1 MYKGGEK
8 VATDKNGNY
17 IKGTKKDLPE
27 GWVTYGFRYAIFPAE
42 EDRKQLE
49 RSFGCER
56 KVYNEYVAG
65 LYEHLEKIGFQGGY
79 IQYKTPNY
87 TTITQKYDFLGKSND
102 SFVYND
108 AKIRFQNAVKK
119 YNDEFAK
126 KPMQY
131 KKAVRKK
138 MRTTGYVPTLRDMK
152 GLPKFH
158 SKKQGK
164 FSYTTNQTNGNIK
177 IVQKNEQFLLCI
189 PKFRNGIPISLH
201 RELPTEAIIKK
212 ATIKREG
219 HRYMV
224 SLSVDFPMK
233 QEPLRSDIKA
243 DEVLAL
249 DYSQTDLYVDSEGRK
264 AGYPRYHKIIEK
276 RQRRLNKSLARKK
289 NRALVDSEGN
299 IHYSTNYQN
308 TVKIYQKTLAKAKNQ
323 RKDFLHKRS
332 NQITNDH
339 AAIVVE
345 DLDLSNL
352 AQCLSLGKKLHDNG
366 FGMFRTMLE
375 YKAKKKGKH
384 LIFADKYFPSTKL
397 CSECNSKK
405 ETMKLSERVYVCECC
420 HTKMDRD
427 YNAARNLKQ
436 YGVQMLSDLD
446 FMAKTPVLV

>member
-1 MYKGGEK
+1 M
-8 VATDKNGNY
+8 ATDKNGNY
-17 IKGTKKDLPE
+17 IKGTKKELPE
-27 GWVTYGFRYAIFPAE
+27 GWVTYGFRYAIFPSK
-42 EDRKQLE
+42 EDRQVLE

-56 KVYNEYVAG
+56 KVYNEYVAR
-65 LYEHLEKIGFQGGY
+65 LYEHLGEIGFQGGY

-87 TTITQKYDFLGKSND
+87 TTITQKYEFLDKSND

-108 AKIRFQNAVKK
+108 AKIRFQAAVKK
-119 YNDEFAK
+119 YNDGFAK
-126 KPMQY
+126 KSMQY

-177 IVQKNEQFLLCI
+177 IVQRNDQSLLCI
-189 PKFRNGIPISLH
+189 PKFRNGIPIAMH
-201 RELPTEAIIKK
+201 RELPKEAVIKK

-219 HRYMV
+219 NRYMV

-233 QEPLRSDIKA
+233 QEPLRSNIKD

-249 DYSQTDLYVDSEGRK
+249 DYSQTDLYVDSQGRK

-276 RQRRLNKSLARKK
+276 RQRRLNKSLARKRNK
-289 NRALVDSEGN
+289 ALVDSEGR
-299 IHYSTNYQN
+299 ILYSTTYQN
-308 TVKIYQKTLAKAKNQ
+308 TLKNYQKTMAKAKNQ

-332 NQITNDH
+332 NQITNDY

-384 LIFADKYFPSTKL
+384 LIFADKFFPSTKQ

-405 ETMKLSERVYVCECC
+405 ETVKLSERVYVCEHCR
-420 HTKMDRD
+420 TKMDRD

-436 YGVQMLSDLD
+436 YGIRILSDLG
-446 FMAKTPVLV
+446 FMAGVPVPV

>member
-1 MYKGGEK
+1 M
-8 VATDKNGNY
+8 ATDKSGKH
-17 IKGTKKDLPE
+17 IKGTKKELPE
-27 GWVTYGFRYAIFPAE
+27 GWVTYGYRYAIFPAE

-65 LYEHLEKIGFQGGY
+65 LYEHLEKIEFQGRF
-79 IQYKTPNY
+79 IQYKIPNY
-87 TTITQKYDFLGKSND
+87 TTITQRYEFLDKSND

-108 AKIRFQNAVKK
+108 AKMRFQAALKK

-126 KPMQY
+126 KPVQY
-131 KKAVRKK
+131 KKSVLKK
-138 MRTTGYVPTLRDMK
+138 MRTIGYVPTLRDIK
-152 GLPKFH
+152 GLPNFH

-189 PKFRNGIPISLH
+189 PKFRNGIPIALH
-201 RELPTEAIIKK
+201 RELPFEGIIKK

-219 HRYMV
+219 NRYMV
-224 SLSVDFPMK
+224 SLSIDFPIK
-233 QEPLRSDIKA
+233 QEPLRSNIKA

-249 DYSQTDLYVDSEGRK
+249 DYNQTDLYVDSEGRK

-289 NRALVDSEGN
+289 NRALAYSEGN
-299 IHYSTNYQN
+299 IIYSINYQN
-308 TVKIYQKTLAKAKNQ
+308 TVKNYQKTMTKAKNQ

-332 NQITNDH
+332 NQITNDY

-375 YKAKKKGKH
+375 YKAKKNGKH
-384 LIFADKYFPSTKL
+384 LIFADKFFPSTKL
-397 CSECNSKK
+397 CSECNKKK
-405 ETMKLSERVYVCECC
+405 ETVKLSERVYVCEHC

-427 YNAARNLKQ
+427 YNAASNLKQ
-436 YGVQMLSDLD
+436 YGIKILSDLG
-446 FMAKTPVLV
+446 FMAELSVLV